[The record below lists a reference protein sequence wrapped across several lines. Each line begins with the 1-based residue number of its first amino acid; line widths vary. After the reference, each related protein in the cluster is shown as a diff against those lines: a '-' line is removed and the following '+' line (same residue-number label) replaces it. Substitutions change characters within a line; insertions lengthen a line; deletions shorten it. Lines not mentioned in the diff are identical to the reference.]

1 MMNLKQ
7 KIALWAGVAVFVVL
21 SLWPPSL
28 YVQGEGVSWM
38 EFNFIRS
45 NSTNEV
51 LIANLIAEWGAV
63 AAITIAAVYTLRD
76 EDEDEDE

>member
-1 MMNLKQ
+1 
-7 KIALWAGVAVFVVL
+7 
-21 SLWPPSL
+21 
-28 YVQGEGVSWM
+28 M